1 MELHKKLRSDG
12 HFTEPDSSLRLAHR
26 DAQEQE
32 ALKARDQICAEV
44 FGEQR
49 WPQRWQG
56 EMERYVTGG
65 AIGVYEKGGAEEM
78 EPGEAPAVS
87 VLILIRGPSRGSLF
101 PSPGVKSKCVHLMSL
116 RNGDPGREARIRT
129 WASRRSCS
137 TSARIDSATSI
148 AFAVPSPV
156 STIASSSPPYR

>member
-1 MELHKKLRSDG
+1 MLFPLLHVVNHGIAQKLRSDG

-65 AIGVYEKGGAEEM
+65 AIGVYEKGGAEEI

-87 VLILIRGPSRGSLF
+87 VLILIW
-101 PSPGVKSKCVHLMSL
+101 
-116 RNGDPGREARIRT
+116 GRHE
-129 WASRRSCS
+129 
-137 TSARIDSATSI
+137 
-148 AFAVPSPV
+148 VPRFYPQL
-156 STIASSSPPYR
+156 

>member
-1 MELHKKLRSDG
+1 MLFPLLHVVNHAIAQKLRPDG
-12 HFTEPDSSLRLAHR
+12 RFTEPDSSLRLAHR

-44 FGEQR
+44 SGVQR

-65 AIGVYEKGGAEEM
+65 AVGVYEKGGAEEM

-87 VLILIRGPSRGSLF
+87 VLILIW
-101 PSPGVKSKCVHLMSL
+101 
-116 RNGDPGREARIRT
+116 GRHE
-129 WASRRSCS
+129 
-137 TSARIDSATSI
+137 
-148 AFAVPSPV
+148 VPRFYPQL
-156 STIASSSPPYR
+156 

>member
-1 MELHKKLRSDG
+1 MQSTMELHKNCVPDG

-44 FGEQR
+44 SGEQR
-49 WPQRWQG
+49 WSQRWQG

-87 VLILIRGPSRGSLF
+87 VLILIW
-101 PSPGVKSKCVHLMSL
+101 
-116 RNGDPGREARIRT
+116 RITR
-129 WASRRSCS
+129 
-137 TSARIDSATSI
+137 
-148 AFAVPSPV
+148 FAVPIPKCKIQVRTFDEPSQWR
-156 STIASSSPPYR
+156 SRT